1 MGFLDRFF
9 KKKENSRKSA
19 RERLQLVLIHDR
31 TDISPGTLERLRK
44 DLIDVISDY
53 MVISEDGIE
62 IDLETEGKSVALV
75 ASIPVLEVKRQRSRK
90 RDR

>member
-9 KKKENSRKSA
+9 QGGSPRESA

-31 TDISPGTLERLRK
+31 ADISPGTLERLRE
-44 DLIDVISDY
+44 DLIRVISDY

-62 IDLETEGKSVALV
+62 LDLERDGNSVALV
-75 ASIPVLEVKRQRSRK
+75 ASIPVLEVKRQRFRES
-90 RDR
+90 DR